1 MVIIKKYFINR
12 GVTKMEIDEFFSRE
26 VKKAGYA
33 GVNIRK
39 TAIGTRITL
48 YVERPGLVIGR
59 HGTTIRELAQ
69 KLETIFKIEN
79 PQIAVTPITI
89 PELNAKIMS
98 SRIASALERGIHF
111 RRAAFAALNQIMRAG
126 AKGAEITI
134 RGKLTSERAR
144 YEKYRAGL
152 LIKAGNPYKMFVDE
166 AVTYVLLKPGL
177 YGVKV
182 KILQPMYSPEDLIF
196 KPLEASIQVK

>member
-1 MVIIKKYFINR
+1 MVIIKKYFIDK
-12 GVTKMEIDEFFSRE
+12 GIAKMETDEFFSKEIKR
-26 VKKAGYA
+26 AGYA
-33 GVNIRK
+33 GVDIRK

-59 HGTTIRELAQ
+59 HGITIRELAQ

-89 PELNAKIMS
+89 PELNAKIMTN
-98 SRIASALERGIHF
+98 RIASALERGIHF

-152 LIKAGNPYKMFVDE
+152 LIKAGTPHKMFVDE
-166 AVTYVLLKPGL
+166 AVTHVLLKPGL
-177 YGVKV
+177 YGIKV
-182 KILQPMYSPEDLIF
+182 RILQPTYCPEDLIF
-196 KPLEASIQVK
+196 KPLKTSLQVK

>member
-12 GVTKMEIDEFFSRE
+12 GIAKMEIDEFFSRE

-33 GVNIRK
+33 GVSIRK

-69 KLETIFKIEN
+69 KLEAIFKIEN
-79 PQIAVTPITI
+79 PQIAVTPVTI
-89 PELNAKIMS
+89 PELNAKIMA
-98 SRIASALERGIHF
+98 SRIASALERGVHF

-152 LIKAGNPYKMFVDE
+152 LIKAGAPYKMFVDE

-182 KILQPMYSPEDLIF
+182 KILQPTYSPEDLVF
-196 KPLEASIQVK
+196 KSLEAITQVK